1 MQRQPENRLTLDGI
15 TPLARG
21 GHRTVYPHPHDAGLC
36 VKVLHEPWKEI
47 NRRLND
53 PFRWIRP
60 RRHFDENRGE
70 LHELT
75 KLRRKL
81 GPLLTQHF
89 PTAHGLVDTD
99 LGEGLVVDRI
109 VDEDG
114 QTSLTLKNH
123 LWLNDLDA
131 ACQEALEAFWD
142 FLLEHRIMVRDP
154 QPHNLIVQHR
164 RDGAGLCI
172 VMIDGFGSS
181 DLLPFRSWFAGPVAR
196 KLASRRRR
204 TERRIAHELEQ
215 KRAGRSP
222 SDEGMLRYGLDSS

>member
-1 MQRQPENRLTLDGI
+1 MQWQCENRLTLDGM

-36 VKVLHEPWKEI
+36 IKVLHEPWKEI

-53 PFRWIRP
+53 PFRWVRP

-81 GPLLTQHF
+81 GPLLTRHF
-89 PTAHGLVDTD
+89 PTAHGLVETD

-114 QTSLTLKNH
+114 QTSLTLTNH
-123 LWLNDLDA
+123 LWLNSLDA
-131 ACQEALEAFWD
+131 ACQEALEEFWD

-154 QPHNLIVQHR
+154 LPRNLVVQL
-164 RDGAGLCI
+164 RDGAARPRI

-181 DLLPFRSWFAGPVAR
+181 DLLPFRSWFAGAAAH

-204 TERRIAHELEQ
+204 SERSIARTLEQ
-215 KRAGRSP
+215 AHAGRSP
-222 SDEGMLRYGLDSS
+222 DDEDMPRFNPGER